1 MSLIEFDRLIL
12 FTLFASLLTTGH
24 ICLNISEQVQSML
37 SSKSTEMDNQQLQS
51 LIEGN
56 KRWLE
61 TRRKDPGMYPF
72 KPLKICLALFS
83 VHNL

>member
-1 MSLIEFDRLIL
+1 MMS
-12 FTLFASLLTTGH
+12 T
-24 ICLNISEQVQSML
+24 
-37 SSKSTEMDNQQLQS
+37 KSTEMDNQQLQS

-72 KPLKICLALFS
+72 KPLKGYIWYSFQPIIYNASQLFCTVIS
-83 VHNL
+83 RAFSTAFFQQVLEVVVK